1 MRGQRRRLDVIRAA
15 TGGGSGPRALGCG
28 SRSSLL
34 RGCTLPGQ
42 AAGTGG
48 RPAVLRSLPPGRSG
62 LGAAVILER
71 WVLGCVRAG
80 MEKGGKEKGREKRDG
95 KKKERGKGKGSYVE
109 RKTIRRM
116 KGRGDKNERG
126 MKKKKEIEK
135 EKENM

>member
-28 SRSSLL
+28 SHSSLL

-80 MEKGGKEKGREKRDG
+80 MEKGGKERREERREMERRRKEG
-95 KKKERGKGKGSYVE
+95 KAKEAK
-109 RKTIRRM
+109 
-116 KGRGDKNERG
+116 
-126 MKKKKEIEK
+126 
-135 EKENM
+135 